1 MKLIKPVP
9 VGSRFSL
16 ADIDP
21 GDHLGL
27 KNKAHTYEQ
36 TESITREIGDLQ
48 QRLFADSTQALL
60 VVLQGMDTAGK
71 DGTIRRVFDHVNPA
85 GMNVCSFK
93 TPGGEEKWHD
103 FLWRVHKRAP
113 AFGQIGIFNRSHY
126 EDVLIVRVHADS
138 MLPPH
143 LRREKHLFPRRFEM
157 IKAFEKLLIDS
168 RIKIIK
174 FFLHISKDEQRNRLK
189 ARQTDRSKNWKLSA
203 SDFAERKFWD
213 KYQICY
219 EDMIRATSTRHAPW
233 HIIPSDHKWVRDHCV
248 ATIVRATLADMNPH
262 PPVPANRPISA
273 RDTDN

>member
-1 MKLIKPVP
+1 MKFIKPVP
-9 VGSRFSL
+9 AGSQVTL
-16 ADIDP
+16 ADVDP
-21 GDHLGL
+21 ADHLGL
-27 KNKAHTYEQ
+27 KNKAHTHDATMAI
-36 TESITREIGDLQ
+36 TEEIGDLQ

-93 TPGGEEKWHD
+93 TPGGDEKWHD
-103 FLWRVHKRAP
+103 FLWRVHKRVP

-143 LRREKHLFPRRFEM
+143 LQREKHLFPRRFDM
-157 IKAFEKLLIDS
+157 INAFEMLLFES

-174 FFLHISKDEQRNRLK
+174 FFLHISKAEQKTRLK

-203 SDFAERKFWD
+203 SDFAERKFWE
-213 KYQICY
+213 KYQKCY
-219 EDMIRATSTRHAPW
+219 EDAIRATSTPHAPW
-233 HIIPSDHKWVRDHCV
+233 YIIPSDHKWVRDHCV
-248 ATIVRATLADMNPH
+248 ATIVRDVLTNMHPH
-262 PPVPANRPISA
+262 PPMLANQV
-273 RDTDN
+273 T